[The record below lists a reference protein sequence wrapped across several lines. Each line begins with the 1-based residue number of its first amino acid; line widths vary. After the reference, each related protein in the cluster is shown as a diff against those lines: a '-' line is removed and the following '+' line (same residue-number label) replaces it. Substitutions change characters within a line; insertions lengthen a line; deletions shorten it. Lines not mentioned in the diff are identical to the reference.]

1 MPYSLQL
8 NMELST
14 AQKLKKGDLIMKK
27 ISSRKKR
34 NLLTSLWDAAGSAL
48 WLYNIKL
55 YSNKEKLVDKQDC
68 SEKLKKFSHA
78 CYKIDY
84 ALFFFFSIVCAYGAG
99 KKLAKA
105 FEPEP
110 IEDSEKSE
118 SSEEYD
124 FREVVE

>member
-1 MPYSLQL
+1 
-8 NMELST
+8 
-14 AQKLKKGDLIMKK
+14 MKK
-27 ISSRKKR
+27 SQVAKR

-55 YSNKEKLVDKQDC
+55 YSNKEKLVDKEQC
-68 SEKLKKFSHA
+68 SEKLKKLSHA

-84 ALFFFFSIVCAYGAG
+84 ILFFFFSIVCAYGAG
-99 KKLAKA
+99 KALVKA

-124 FREVVE
+124 FREVVK